1 MSQETLQWLNANVL
15 IGHTD
20 KRGKAWHYRASAQ
33 GTEPNHYPGPI
44 PVNDVQRRLFNWKV
58 ESGPVMVHA
67 GRHGLVRAENRQAI
81 YADDTGDVLGV
92 FADGYTIHQYQD
104 WSLEK
109 VASILDDGLSIGSAG
124 LLRDRA
130 QAWVSVEIPD
140 NIRTP
145 EGVQFRPNL
154 LACTSHD
161 GSLATTYKRVV
172 TNVVCDNTMGAG
184 LTESGQVIKIK
195 HSRNSTFRVLDARK
209 ALAMVMAVADDFAA
223 EVRQL
228 CQVTVTDSAWRRF
241 LLTHVP
247 DGESQRSQTRA
258 STERAELNRL
268 WDYDERVAPW
278 RNTGWGVVQAVNTY
292 AHHYGTVR
300 GASRVERNLCR
311 AVAGKTDALD
321 LSTVTTLDKVLTAA

>member
-1 MSQETLQWLNANVL
+1 MSYETLGWLNSNVL

-33 GTEPNHYPGPI
+33 GVEPNHYSGPI
-44 PVNDVQRRLFNWKV
+44 PIEDVQRRLFDWQV
-58 ESGPVMVHA
+58 ASGVVLVQA
-67 GRHGLVRAENRQAI
+67 GRHGLIKAANRQAI
-81 YADDTGDVLGV
+81 YAEDTGDVLGV
-92 FADGYTIHQYQD
+92 HADGYAIHQYQD
-104 WSLEK
+104 WLLDK

-124 LLRDRA
+124 LLRNRA
-130 QAWVSVEIPD
+130 QAWVSVEVPD
-140 NIRTP
+140 NVTTP
-145 EGVQFRPNL
+145 EGVKFRPNL

-172 TNVVCDNTMGAG
+172 TNVVCDNTMSAG
-184 LTESGQVIKIK
+184 LSESGQVIKIK
-195 HSRNSTFRVLDARK
+195 HSRRSTFRVLDARK
-209 ALAMVMAVADDFAA
+209 ALAMVMAVANDFTA

-228 CQVTVTDSAWRRF
+228 CQVTVTDKQWREF
-241 LLTHVP
+241 LAAHVP
-247 DGESQRSQTRA
+247 DGDSPRAQTRA

-278 RNTGWGVVQAVNTY
+278 RNTGWGVVQAINTY

-300 GASRVERNLCR
+300 GACRAERNLCR

-321 LSTVTTLDKVLTAA
+321 MSTVLTLDRVLTSA